1 MYRFGLFKPKFYVGL
16 LNYVGVPSII
26 IYFVFMCVVPWFYGD
41 WDYVHGVWLDWQTLN
56 TGVLAFLSSITAFN
70 ISSVAVEKQRQR
82 DFVASR
88 ALLPQKL
95 DDLCQYLNESAT
107 SLQGAYYHSK
117 NRSEMSEIAVPK
129 LSDAHFETFQEC
141 IRHATP
147 EVGDYLA
154 KVLNMLQVHG
164 ARLESVCKKPQT
176 NRRYYNTLFFGLA
189 ELKVSVDDLFPLARG
204 EEDNISGRVDKESIS
219 RALHILGIYYEN
231 TENLESYVNERVGK
245 ISHNK
250 AFKSD
255 S

>member
-1 MYRFGLFKPKFYVGL
+1 
-16 LNYVGVPSII
+16 
-26 IYFVFMCVVPWFYGD
+26 MCVVPWFYGD

-82 DFVASR
+82 DFAASR

-95 DDLCQYLNESAT
+95 DDLCQYLSESAK
-107 SLQGAYYHSK
+107 SLQSAYHHSK
-117 NRSEMSEIAVPK
+117 NRSEMSEIKVPK
-129 LSDAHFETFQEC
+129 LSDAHFEAFQKC
-141 IRHATP
+141 IQHATP

-164 ARLESVCKKPQT
+164 ARLKSVCKKPQT

-204 EEDNISGRVDKESIS
+204 EEDNISNKLDKESIT

-231 TENLESYVNERVGK
+231 TENLESYVNEQVRK
-245 ISHNK
+245 ISYNK
-250 AFKSD
+250 AFKND